1 MINAIVIEDTQLR
14 HSARLTTLQVTMH
27 RSVLAQFSK
36 HRMFSINASSSRAV
50 PTKKFIKQV
59 ISDPALPVFWGAN
72 KSGMVADNQLTGI
85 KLRIA
90 KLAYHLGRYSAVISA
105 YIMHKAGLH
114 KQITNRTLE
123 AYLWETVVVTATECD
138 NFFNLRLAK
147 DTQPELQEVARA
159 MKKAMDNSKPQN
171 SKTHL
176 PYVTTAEKSTL
187 SLESLLKIS
196 AARCARVSYLKHNKE
211 VPSVEEDVAL
221 ADRLLEAKHMTCFE
235 HQALVATSCKF
246 YANFNSFRSYRYD
259 IEKQGNLY
267 SRKFGNKIIE

>member
-123 AYLWETVVVTATECD
+123 PYLWETVVVTATEWD

-147 DTQPELQEVARA
+147 DTQPEMQEVARS

-187 SLESLLKIS
+187 SLELLLKIS